1 MLCARAVLRFSTD
14 PDTPGTE
21 KLAVAEILPAYIS
34 GTRPSFSAVDICQ
47 ESKSLLAPMSL
58 FHVKGWTRA
67 CCAITC
73 LLHAYTSPDEV
84 LQAGLS

>member
-14 PDTPGTE
+14 PDTPGAE

-58 FHVKGWTRA
+58 FHVKGWTQGHVAPSRA
-67 CCAITC
+67 CSTP
-73 LLHAYTSPDEV
+73 T
-84 LQAGLS
+84 QAQMRSCRQD